1 MSRDRTAAKLDET
14 AVPAGSTIPAG
25 TTEQPLPRESW
36 VARYLT
42 PKRSI
47 PSGVYA
53 IASTLGFLGVLA
65 IWSALSYSHIVAP
78 LFLPTPTE
86 ALRALWDLFIH
97 YGFLRDVW
105 ASTYRILAGFAI
117 AAVVGVPLG
126 VLMGS
131 FKLFEALFERL
142 IGVIRYLPA
151 SAFIPLFILWIG
163 IGDAEKI
170 AVIVFGSFFPLVLL
184 IMDVA
189 ANVPRDFLD
198 IAYTLGASRWQVFW
212 KVLIPASLPG
222 IVESLRTILGWAWTY
237 LIVAEL
243 VAAETG
249 IGHVILQ
256 SQRYIETPRIIAGIV
271 TIGVLGLISDA
282 LFKLLYSWL
291 FPYVERVNL

>member
-1 MSRDRTAAKLDET
+1 MAQRDGLSHAKYQSPSVAEASVAEIDG
-14 AVPAGSTIPAG
+14 A
-25 TTEQPLPRESW
+25 LPRESW

-42 PKRSI
+42 PRRAI

-53 IASTLGFLGVLA
+53 VTSVLGFLLVLA
-65 IWSALSYSHIVAP
+65 IWSGLSYTRLVKP

-86 ALRALWDLFIH
+86 ALMALWELLVR
-97 YGFLRDVW
+97 YGFLRDIW

-117 AAVVGVPLG
+117 AAAVGVPLG

-142 IGVIRYLPA
+142 IGGIRYLPA

-163 IGDAEKI
+163 IGDAQKI

-184 IMDVA
+184 VMDVA
-189 ANVPRDFLD
+189 ANVPKDYLD

-212 KVLIPASLPG
+212 KVLVPASLPG

-243 VAAETG
+243 VAADTG
-249 IGHVILQ
+249 IGYMIIE

-271 TIGVLGLISDA
+271 TIGILGLVSDT
-282 LFKLLYSWL
+282 LFKQLYKWL
-291 FPYVERVNL
+291 FPYTERVSS

>member
-1 MSRDRTAAKLDET
+1 MPQRDGTPR
-14 AVPAGSTIPAG
+14 AGYQSTTVA
-25 TTEQPLPRESW
+25 QARVRESDVTLPQESW
-36 VARYLT
+36 IARYLT
-42 PKRSI
+42 PRRSI
-47 PSGVYA
+47 PSSVYT
-53 IASTLGFLGVLA
+53 ILSVLGFVGVLA
-65 IWSALSYSHIVAP
+65 IWSALSYTRLVKP

-86 ALRALWDLFIH
+86 ALAALWELLVR
-97 YGFLRDVW
+97 YGFLKDIW

-163 IGDAEKI
+163 IGDAQKI

-184 IMDVA
+184 VMDVA
-189 ANVPRDFLD
+189 ANVPRDYLD

-212 KVLIPASLPG
+212 KVLVPASLPG
-222 IVESLRTILGWAWTY
+222 IVDSLRTILGWAWTY

-243 VAAETG
+243 VAANAG
-249 IGHVILQ
+249 IGYMIIE

-271 TIGVLGLISDA
+271 TIGILGLVSDTI
-282 LFKLLYSWL
+282 FKQLYKWL
-291 FPYVERVNL
+291 FPYAERVNP

>member
-1 MSRDRTAAKLDET
+1 MAQRDGFPQVESRSTSVTKSSVTEVDE
-14 AVPAGSTIPAG
+14 A
-25 TTEQPLPRESW
+25 LPRESW

-42 PKRSI
+42 PRRSI

-53 IASTLGFLGVLA
+53 ATSVLGFLLVLA
-65 IWSALSYSHIVAP
+65 IWSGLSYTRIVKP

-86 ALRALWDLFIH
+86 ALLALWELLVR
-97 YGFLRDVW
+97 YGFLRDIW
-105 ASTYRILAGFAI
+105 ASTYRILTGFAI

-142 IGVIRYLPA
+142 VGVIRYLPA

-163 IGDAEKI
+163 IGDAQKV

-184 IMDVA
+184 VMDVA
-189 ANVPRDFLD
+189 ANVPKDYLD

-212 KVLIPASLPG
+212 KVLVPASLPG

-243 VAAETG
+243 VAADAG
-249 IGHVILQ
+249 IGYMIIE

-271 TIGVLGLISDA
+271 TIGILGLVSDT
-282 LFKLLYSWL
+282 LFKQLYKWL
-291 FPYVERVNL
+291 FPYAERVSS

>member
-1 MSRDRTAAKLDET
+1 MSQRDGLRHVEYRSTSVSKAS
-14 AVPAGSTIPAG
+14 VPELEG
-25 TTEQPLPRESW
+25 TLPRESW

-42 PKRSI
+42 PRRNI

-53 IASTLGFLGVLA
+53 ATSVLGFVLVLA
-65 IWSALSYSHIVAP
+65 IWSVLSYTRMVKP

-86 ALRALWDLFIH
+86 ALLALWELLVR
-97 YGFLRDVW
+97 YGFLRDIW
-105 ASTYRILAGFAI
+105 ASTYRILTGFAI

-142 IGVIRYLPA
+142 VGVIRYLPA

-163 IGDAEKI
+163 IGDAQKV

-184 IMDVA
+184 VMDVA
-189 ANVPRDFLD
+189 ANVPKDYLD

-212 KVLIPASLPG
+212 KVLVPASLPG

-243 VAAETG
+243 VAADAG
-249 IGHVILQ
+249 IGYMIIE

-271 TIGVLGLISDA
+271 TIGILGLVSDT
-282 LFKLLYSWL
+282 LFKQLYKWL
-291 FPYVERVNL
+291 FPYTERVSA